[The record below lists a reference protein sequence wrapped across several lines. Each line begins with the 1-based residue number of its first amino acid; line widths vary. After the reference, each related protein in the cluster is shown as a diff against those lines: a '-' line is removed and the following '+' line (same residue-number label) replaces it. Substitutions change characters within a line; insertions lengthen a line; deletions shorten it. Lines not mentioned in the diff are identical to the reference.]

1 MIYDETTKEV
11 YIDTQKGIKPKGSNN
26 HNTDKAD
33 IFLNKEK
40 QGIQRKEERGQKVRK
55 TEKKMKSNKIE
66 RQKGRKESNNM
77 QKKLQYERILII
89 LMRS

>member
-11 YIDTQKGIKPKGSNN
+11 HIDTQEGIKPKGSNN

-33 IFLNKEK
+33 ILLNKEK

-55 TEKKMKSNKIE
+55 TEKK
-66 RQKGRKESNNM
+66 
-77 QKKLQYERILII
+77 
-89 LMRS
+89 